1 MITKQIMSS
10 RVGPND
16 IKIILIFLVNYKKCL
31 LKFYYLHYSIEIYL
45 VNVLNTC
52 TLRLVSETWCVLYTY
67 LSIGVRF
74 LSIYQL
80 FKWKKSGEQANNY
93 VENTMKLQQPSA
105 YIWPSMSL
113 KKKYWISV
121 HCITQPHKIYESIC
135 KDQILLFHQ
144 INCPL
149 HKVHTGKYY
158 LLLLKKVLFSE

>member
-1 MITKQIMSS
+1 M
-10 RVGPND
+10 
-16 IKIILIFLVNYKKCL
+16 

-93 VENTMKLQQPSA
+93 VEKYNEVATTFCIYLTFHEFEE
-105 YIWPSMSL
+105 
-113 KKKYWISV
+113 KYWISV
-121 HCITQPHKIYESIC
+121 HCITQPLKIYESIC

-158 LLLLKKVLFSE
+158 LLLLKKILFSE

>member
-1 MITKQIMSS
+1 MTHFNQQEEVRLYLDNMHVTCNQQLPITSKNMYLNKRRFQKLINTGTCSQRCTNEMITKQIMSS

-16 IKIILIFLVNYKKCL
+16 IQIILIFLVNYKKCL

-45 VNVLNTC
+45 VNVLKTC
-52 TLRLVSETWCVLYTY
+52 TLRLVSETLCVLYTY

-105 YIWPSMSL
+105 YI
-113 KKKYWISV
+113 
-121 HCITQPHKIYESIC
+121 
-135 KDQILLFHQ
+135 
-144 INCPL
+144 
-149 HKVHTGKYY
+149 
-158 LLLLKKVLFSE
+158 

>member
-1 MITKQIMSS
+1 M
-10 RVGPND
+10 
-16 IKIILIFLVNYKKCL
+16 

-45 VNVLNTC
+45 INVLNTC

-74 LSIYQL
+74 LSICQL
-80 FKWKKSGEQANNY
+80 FNWKKSGEQANNCWKY
-93 VENTMKLQQPSA
+93 NEVATTFCIYLTFHEFEE
-105 YIWPSMSL
+105 
-113 KKKYWISV
+113 KYWISV
-121 HCITQPHKIYESIC
+121 HCIKHPHKMYESIC
-135 KDQILLFHQ
+135 KDHILLFHQ

>member
-1 MITKQIMSS
+1 M
-10 RVGPND
+10 
-16 IKIILIFLVNYKKCL
+16 

-93 VENTMKLQQPSA
+93 VEKYNEVATTFCIYLTFHEFEE
-105 YIWPSMSL
+105 
-113 KKKYWISV
+113 KYWISV
-121 HCITQPHKIYESIC
+121 HCITQRHKIYESIC

>member
-1 MITKQIMSS
+1 M
-10 RVGPND
+10 
-16 IKIILIFLVNYKKCL
+16 

-93 VENTMKLQQPSA
+93 VEKYNEVATTFCIYLTFHEFEE
-105 YIWPSMSL
+105 
-113 KKKYWISV
+113 KYWIIV

>member
-1 MITKQIMSS
+1 M
-10 RVGPND
+10 
-16 IKIILIFLVNYKKCL
+16 

-93 VENTMKLQQPSA
+93 VEKYNEVATTFCIYLTFHEFEE
-105 YIWPSMSL
+105 
-113 KKKYWISV
+113 KYWISV

>member
-1 MITKQIMSS
+1 M
-10 RVGPND
+10 
-16 IKIILIFLVNYKKCL
+16 

-80 FKWKKSGEQANNY
+80 YKWKKSGEQANNY
-93 VENTMKLQQPSA
+93 VEKYNEVATTFCIYLTFHEFEE
-105 YIWPSMSL
+105 
-113 KKKYWISV
+113 KYWISV